1 MKHPLVIIFLGPPGI
16 GKGTQAAKVSEQL
29 GFPHIS
35 TGDILR
41 DNIKRQTQ
49 LGKQTQELIETGRYV
64 PDDIINKMIE
74 NRVAQEDCSGGYI
87 LDGFPRT
94 LHQAEWLNDFLE
106 GKAQVK
112 VICYNASDD
121 TIVERLSG
129 RLTCKGCGK
138 TYHKLFSPP
147 LEDNRCDSC
156 SGDLIQRKDDQE
168 SVIRQRL
175 AVYQKETS
183 PLVDFYQKRGLL
195 ETVFCECSIDKIFEE
210 TLKRIKN

>member
-74 NRVAQEDCSGGYI
+74 NRIAHEDCARGYI

-147 LEDNRCDSC
+147 QEDNRCDSC

-210 TLKRIKN
+210 TLKRIQH

>member
-156 SGDLIQRKDDQE
+156 SGELIQRKDDQE

>member
-16 GKGTQAAKVSEQL
+16 GKGTQAAKISAHL

-41 DNIKRQTQ
+41 ENIKRQTQ
-49 LGKQTQELIETGRYV
+49 LGKQTQVLIESGRYV
-64 PDDIINKMIE
+64 PDEIINKMIE
-74 NRVAQEDCSGGYI
+74 HRINQEDCYKGYI

-94 LHQAEWLNDFLE
+94 MQQAHWLNARLE
-106 GKAQVK
+106 GKAQLK
-112 VICYNASDD
+112 VISYDASDD

-138 TYHKLFSPP
+138 TYHKIFSPP
-147 LEDNRCDSC
+147 KEQSHCDQC
-156 SGDLIQRKDDQE
+156 GGDLMQRKDDQE

-175 AVYQKETS
+175 AVYQQETS
-183 PLVDFYQKRGLL
+183 PLIQFYKEQGALASI
-195 ETVFCECSIDKIFEE
+195 FCETSIDKIFEE
-210 TLKRIKN
+210 TLNKLKN

>member
-1 MKHPLVIIFLGPPGI
+1 MKHPLVIIFIGPPGI
-16 GKGTQAAKVSEQL
+16 GKGTQAARVGAYL
-29 GFPHIS
+29 GFAHIS

-49 LGKQTQELIETGRYV
+49 LGKQTQALIESGRYV
-64 PDDIINKMIE
+64 PDEIINKMIE
-74 NRVAQEDCSGGYI
+74 HRVQESDCAQGYI

-94 LHQAEWLNDFLE
+94 LMQAKWLKEFLE
-106 GKAQVK
+106 GKAHVK
-112 VICYNASDD
+112 VISYVASDE

-138 TYHKLFSPP
+138 TYHKTFSPSQ
-147 LEDNRCDSC
+147 EEGVCDVC
-156 SGDLIQRKDDQE
+156 NAELMQRKDDQE

-183 PLVDFYQKRGLL
+183 PLIDFYKDEGLL
-195 ETVFCECSIDKIFEE
+195 ETIHCETSIDKIFQE
-210 TLKRIKN
+210 TLNRLKH

>member
-94 LHQAEWLNDFLE
+94 LHQAEWLNAFLE